1 MVTDEFGKEQE
12 RWDGTHAENVEAREQ
27 LGALIARALAR
38 LETTLAG
45 VATGVGISDARSVAA
60 LDVTLYGV
68 ELIEA
73 AQGYVQAYDAWWS
86 SLMCPPYN
94 VEKSSVHKRLAVA
107 SHEAWCEYLRVL
119 VTLSEGNE
127 VNE

>member
-12 RWDGTHAENVEAREQ
+12 RWNGTHAENVEAREQ

-60 LDVTLYGV
+60 LDATLYDA
-68 ELIEA
+68 ELVEA
-73 AQGYVQAYDAWWS
+73 AADYVHAYDAWWS
-86 SLMCPPYN
+86 SLMRPPYN
-94 VEKSSVHKRLAVA
+94 AEKSSAHLELATA
-107 SHEAWCEYLRVL
+107 SHEAWRRYLRVL
-119 VTLSEGNE
+119 GALGENNE